1 MAFLHNQL
9 ARKILLT
16 LILTWSNLSFYLTNQ
31 DSSVLSW
38 LIIFIS
44 LLGLIFIWTE
54 KSTIFTLILL
64 SFTSTYAFSVFM
76 FQLSIPLWLIMIGVV
91 IIFGYLFTYTEQK
104 IGILGNKRLIYLV
117 LFSLII
123 LQAFLALSYFAISPI
138 NQSLIIASISYLFV
152 GYCYTILAKH
162 MDNNF
167 LTYVIIT
174 TLAIILVFL
183 TSTWGGLV

>member
-1 MAFLHNQL
+1 MAFLHNHL

-16 LILTWSNLSFYLTNQ
+16 LILAWSATSFYLLNK
-31 DSSVLSW
+31 DNLLLMI
-38 LIIFIS
+38 LISII
-44 LLGLIFIWTE
+44 LVLGLVFIWSE

-64 SFTSTYAFSVFM
+64 SFTSAYALNISM
-76 FQLSIPLWLIMIGVV
+76 LELNIPFWLEMIGIL

-123 LQAFLALSYFAISPI
+123 LEIFITLSYFLISPI
-138 NQSLIIASISYLFV
+138 NQSIIIASISYLFV
-152 GYCYTILAKH
+152 GYCYAVLAKNE
-162 MDNNF
+162 DSNF
-167 LTYVIIT
+167 LTYIIIT
-174 TLAIILVFL
+174 TLIMALVFL

>member
-9 ARKILLT
+9 SRKILLT
-16 LILTWSNLSFYLTNQ
+16 LILVWSTLSFYLTNK
-31 DSSVLSW
+31 DSLLLAG

-44 LLGLIFIWTE
+44 LLGLVFIWTE
-54 KSTIFTLILL
+54 RSTIFTLILL
-64 SFTSTYAFSVFM
+64 SFTSTYAFSVSM
-76 FQLSIPLWLIMIGVV
+76 FQLSIPLWLIMIGVI

-138 NQSLIIASISYLFV
+138 NQSLVIASISYLFI
-152 GYCYTILAKH
+152 GYCYTVLAKH
-162 MDNNF
+162 IDNNF
-167 LTYVIIT
+167 LTYVVIT
-174 TLAIILVFL
+174 ALAILLVFM